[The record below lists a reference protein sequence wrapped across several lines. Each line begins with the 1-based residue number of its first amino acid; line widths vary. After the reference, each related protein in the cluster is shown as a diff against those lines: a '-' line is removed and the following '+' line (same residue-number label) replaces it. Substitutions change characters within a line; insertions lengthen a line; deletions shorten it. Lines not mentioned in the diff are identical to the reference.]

1 MEVVSP
7 LEDEVG
13 RSGVLN
19 LNGYG
24 TWIRIAIE
32 KLYPNIKAEV

>member
-24 TWIRIAIE
+24 TVIVITCC
-32 KLYPNIKAEV
+32 K